1 MVGPQEVS
9 EKFLWG
15 GWVGWV
21 GWVGGLL
28 ENRVYLSPFF
38 SLKVS
43 LSFIDTGDD
52 TDIDTGDDTDI
63 DTGDD
68 TGY

>member
-1 MVGPQEVS
+1 M
-9 EKFLWG
+9 G
-15 GWVGWV
+15 GG
-21 GWVGGLL
+21 GGGLL

-38 SLKVS
+38 SL
-43 LSFIDTGDD
+43 SFIDTGDD
-52 TDIDTGDDTDI
+52 SDIDTGDDTDI

>member
-1 MVGPQEVS
+1 MAQE
-9 EKFLWG
+9 EIWWWHKRKY
-15 GWVGWV
+15 
-21 GWVGGLL
+21 GGLL
-28 ENRVYLSPFF
+28 EFRVYLSPFF

-43 LSFIDTGDD
+43 FIDTGDD
-52 TDIDTGDDTDI
+52 TDVDTGDDNDI